1 MTKWEF
7 VNELN
12 VRLKEFP
19 KSEIDRYADY
29 YLGIIKEKMKKGMS
43 EEEAVASVGSLDDIE
58 TRIRFEK
65 TANISWEE
73 RTGKHAKEKQGRLK
87 TWHIVLIA
95 AAIIFFFPVSVP
107 ILIGIAALIFG
118 LLLAA
123 AVILLSLYVVAAASA
138 LGGMGFILS
147 GIISFG
153 AKGLAYGLLSI
164 GLGLVIIAVQILFF
178 VALNRLFQL
187 FRTGVRSFF
196 GKITEKFPKRRQAV

>member
-73 RTGKHAKEKQGRLK
+73 RTGFWWGSC
-87 TWHIVLIA
+87 
-95 AAIIFFFPVSVP
+95 FPT
-107 ILIGIAALIFG
+107 FC
-118 LLLAA
+118 
-123 AVILLSLYVVAAASA
+123 
-138 LGGMGFILS
+138 
-147 GIISFG
+147 
-153 AKGLAYGLLSI
+153 
-164 GLGLVIIAVQILFF
+164 
-178 VALNRLFQL
+178 
-187 FRTGVRSFF
+187 
-196 GKITEKFPKRRQAV
+196 